1 MAFWMRLYIS
11 DIKVVLE
18 GIHALPVLFHHI
30 GSSYKGLAAADFLD
44 CESGCVFTVRSA
56 LNFTAMAPAL
66 SCPFSPS
73 RNIMFVYLWREFIP
87 LIHWLAL
94 LQRMKEFDF
103 SLPSSF
109 IPPAEE
115 WSLG

>member
-1 MAFWMRLYIS
+1 M
-11 DIKVVLE
+11 
-18 GIHALPVLFHHI
+18 LFHHI

-44 CESGCVFTVRSA
+44 CEGGCVFTVRSA

-103 SLPSSF
+103 SLPLHLSLLRKSGLSGDSMGKVPATSS
-109 IPPAEE
+109 
-115 WSLG
+115 WSLVK